1 MCIYIGVQRPFRF
14 INSSKHHYQFNC
26 LLCNTLR
33 SSKMGGKVLLIG
45 AVLVGLVSLSSC
57 RSLVELN
64 EQKTYSSAPHYGGS
78 PTPTHG
84 SGGGYK
90 PTPTPSYGATP
101 TPTYGATPTP
111 TPTYGATP
119 TPTYGATPSTPSAPS
134 HDVPEIPKKHEFIG
148 SCDYWKGH
156 PDAIVAAI
164 GSLGNIGQTFGA
176 TCSVIVGKKLG
187 TLHDALSNTR
197 TDGIGALIREGA
209 AAYLNS
215 IVNHKFPFTTQQVK
229 DCIIVAVTS
238 DGAASAQAGVFK
250 KANEFHYK
258 F

>member
-1 MCIYIGVQRPFRF
+1 
-14 INSSKHHYQFNC
+14 
-26 LLCNTLR
+26 
-33 SSKMGGKVLLIG
+33 MGGKVLLISV
-45 AVLVGLVSLSSC
+45 VLVGLVSLSSC
-57 RSLVELN
+57 RSLGGLDER
-64 EQKTYSSAPHYGGS
+64 KTYSSAPHYGGS
-78 PTPTHG
+78 PTPTYG

-90 PTPTPSYGATP
+90 PTPTP
-101 TPTYGATPTP
+101 TPTYDATP

-119 TPTYGATPSTPSAPS
+119 TPTYGATPSTPSTPS
-134 HDVPEIPKKHEFIG
+134 HDVPTIPKKHGHTG

-176 TCSVIVGKKLG
+176 ACSMIVGKKLEN
-187 TLHDALSNTR
+187 LHDALSNTR

-215 IVNHKFPFTTQQVK
+215 IVNKKFPFTTQQVK
-229 DCIIVAVTS
+229 DCIVVAVIS
-238 DGAASAQAGVFK
+238 EGAASAQAGVFK
-250 KANEFHYK
+250 KANDSHYK

>member
-1 MCIYIGVQRPFRF
+1 MC
-14 INSSKHHYQFNC
+14 
-26 LLCNTLR
+26 
-33 SSKMGGKVLLIG
+33 GKVLLIS

-57 RSLVELN
+57 RSLGELN
-64 EQKTYSSAPHYGGS
+64 EHKTYSSMPHYGGS

-90 PTPTPSYGATP
+90 PTPTP
-101 TPTYGATPTP
+101 TPTYGATP

-119 TPTYGATPSTPSAPS
+119 TPTYGATPTPSYGTTPSTPSTPS
-134 HDVPEIPKKHEFIG
+134 HDVPTIPKKHELIG

-176 TCSVIVGKKLG
+176 ACSMIVGKKLEN
-187 TLHDALSNTR
+187 LHDALSNTR

-215 IVNHKFPFTTQQVK
+215 IVNKKFPFTTQQVK
-229 DCIIVAVTS
+229 DCIVVAVIS
-238 DGAASAQAGVFK
+238 EGAASAQAGVFK
-250 KANEFHYK
+250 KANDSHYK

>member
-1 MCIYIGVQRPFRF
+1 
-14 INSSKHHYQFNC
+14 
-26 LLCNTLR
+26 
-33 SSKMGGKVLLIG
+33 MGGKVVLIS
-45 AVLVGLVSLSSC
+45 AVLVGLVSLTSC
-57 RSLVELN
+57 RSLGELN
-64 EQKTYSSAPHYGGS
+64 DHKTYSSAPHYGGS

-90 PTPTPSYGATP
+90 PTPTPTP
-101 TPTYGATPTP
+101 TPTYGTTP

-119 TPTYGATPSTPSAPS
+119 TPTYGTTPSTPSAPS
-134 HDVPEIPKKHEFIG
+134 HDVPEIPKKHEVIG

-176 TCSVIVGKKLG
+176 ACSMIVGKKLG

-215 IVNHKFPFTTQQVK
+215 IVNKKFPFTTQQVK
-229 DCIIVAVTS
+229 DCIVVAVTS

-250 KANEFHYK
+250 KANESHYK